1 MKAMKRGV
9 IDVLF
14 RVFCLLFGSGSI
26 TIGCL
31 SLFLALDNLR
41 CMLWFEAPFTPCLD
55 LLCVLVGVGAIYVG
69 VSALSR
75 VFQSIE

>member
-1 MKAMKRGV
+1 MKRGV

-14 RVFCLLFGSGSI
+14 RVFCLLFGTGAI

-31 SLFLALDNLR
+31 SLFFVLDNLR
-41 CMLWFEAPFTPCLD
+41 CMLWSEAPFPPCLD
-55 LLCVLVGVGAIYVG
+55 LLCVLVGGVGAIYVG

>member
-1 MKAMKRGV
+1 MVMRGGFIEV
-9 IDVLF
+9 AF
-14 RVFCLLFGSGSI
+14 RFFCLLFGTGAI
-26 TIGCL
+26 TMGCL
-31 SLFLALDNLR
+31 SLFLVLDNLR

-55 LLCVLVGVGAIYVG
+55 LLCGLVGVGAIYVG

>member
-1 MKAMKRGV
+1 MVMRGGFIEV
-9 IDVLF
+9 AF
-14 RVFCLLFGSGSI
+14 RVFCLLFGTGAI
-26 TIGCL
+26 TMGCL
-31 SLFLALDNLR
+31 SLFLVLDNLR